1 MKTLKSILIIII
13 VLGITVTFLKIV
25 GGKKSVTS
33 NTPSFTNTQ
42 RLCYLWSTK
51 AGDKAILN
59 MNINGSNNVVT
70 GEFNWLPAEKD
81 KKTGTFTGTILPID
95 QNSTL
100 RVINSLW
107 NTQAEGVTNT
117 EELEINLNDTTAN
130 PGFGEMKDRG
140 DGVYV
145 YADPT
150 KVDYSLNLSKIDC
163 ADSSM

>member
-1 MKTLKSILIIII
+1 
-13 VLGITVTFLKIV
+13 
-25 GGKKSVTS
+25 
-33 NTPSFTNTQ
+33 
-42 RLCYLWSTK
+42 
-51 AGDKAILN
+51 